1 MPNVTFY
8 FEVHQPYRLKRIY
21 SFIEGKEF
29 IDIDKNREIFNKV
42 ADKCYIPMT
51 KLLIDLVKEYPEFKV
66 NFSLTGLFLE
76 QAEEFRPEV
85 IQLFQ
90 ELFATGNME
99 LLDETYYHSLSY
111 LVDKEE
117 FIEQVKQHKS
127 LMYKYFKFHP
137 KVFRNTEA
145 LYSNE
150 IADTVADLGYNG
162 IIAEGWDMILGWRSP
177 NYIYTDPKNKIKVL
191 LRNYK
196 LSDDIAFRFSTP
208 TWSEFPLTADK
219 YSNWIA
225 SNEGDT
231 VNLFMDYETF
241 GEHQWKET
249 GIFDFMR
256 DLPGKLIS
264 KGVGFNKVSE
274 TLKHKSVGVVDV
286 PYYLSWADMDRD
298 LSAWLGNQM
307 QDAAFKKLKS
317 MEKEVLLSENKE
329 LIRRWRIL
337 QTSDNFYY
345 MCTKWFSDGDI
356 HKYFNAYSSPY
367 VAYVNY
373 MNILS
378 QLDSMVKSFLKQR
391 HKPVDTQ
398 EGTFPNQIDQPIH

>member
-8 FEVHQPYRLKRIY
+8 FEVHQPYRLKRVY
-21 SFIEGKEF
+21 SFIEDKEF
-29 IDIDKNREIFNKV
+29 IDVGKNREIFNKV

-66 NFSLTGLFLE
+66 NFSLTGVFME
-76 QAEEFRPEV
+76 QAEMFRPEV

-90 ELFATGNME
+90 ELFDTGNME

-111 LVDKEE
+111 LIDKEE

-127 LMYKYFKFHP
+127 LMYHYFKFHP
-137 KVFRNTEA
+137 KIFRNTEA
-145 LYSNE
+145 LYSND
-150 IADTVADLGYNG
+150 IAETVAKMGYNG
-162 IIAEGWDMILGWRSP
+162 IIAEGWDRILGWRSP
-177 NYIYTDPKNKIKVL
+177 NYVYRDPGEKIRVL

-208 TWSEFPLTADK
+208 TWNEFPLTADK
-219 YSNWIA
+219 YSNWVA
-225 SNEGDT
+225 NNEGST

-241 GEHQWKET
+241 GEHQWKDT
-249 GIFDFMR
+249 GIFDFMKY
-256 DLPGKLIS
+256 LPGKLIS

-274 TLKHKSVGVVDV
+274 TIKQKVTGIVDV

-307 QDAAFKKLKS
+307 QDAAFNKLKS
-317 MEKEVLLSENKE
+317 MQKEVLLSGNEE

-367 VAYVNY
+367 VAYLNY
-373 MNILS
+373 MNIIS
-378 QLDSMVKSFLKQR
+378 HLDSMVKSFLKQR
-391 HKPVDTQ
+391 HKPQDKQ
-398 EGTFPNQIDQPIH
+398 EGIYPSQID

>member
-8 FEVHQPYRLKRIY
+8 FEVHQPYRLKRVY
-21 SFIEGKEF
+21 SFIENKEF
-29 IDIDKNREIFNKV
+29 IDLDKNREIFSKV

-51 KLLIDLVKEYPEFKV
+51 KLLIDLVKEYQEFKV
-66 NFSLTGLFLE
+66 SFSLTGVFME
-76 QAEEFRPEV
+76 QAETFKPEV

-90 ELFATGNME
+90 QLFDTGNME
-99 LLDETYYHSLSY
+99 LLDETYYHSLSS
-111 LVDKEE
+111 LISKDE

-145 LYSNE
+145 MYSNE
-150 IADTVADLGYNG
+150 IADTVSKMGYKG
-162 IIAEGWDMILGWRSP
+162 IISEGWDRVLGWRSP
-177 NYIYTDPKNKIKVL
+177 NYVYTDPTEKIKVL
-191 LRNYK
+191 MRNYK

-208 TWSEFPLTADK
+208 TWNEFPLTAEK

-225 SNEGDT
+225 NNEGET
-231 VNLFMDYETF
+231 INLFMDYETF

-249 GIFDFMR
+249 GIFDFMK

-264 KGVGFNKVSE
+264 KGIGFSTVSE
-274 TLKHKSVGVVDV
+274 AIKQKAVGVVDV

-307 QDAAFKKLKS
+307 QDAAFQKLKS
-317 MEKEVLLSENKE
+317 MEKEVMLTGSEE
-329 LIRRWRIL
+329 LIKRWRLL

-367 VAYVNY
+367 VAYLNY
-373 MNILS
+373 MNIIS
-378 QLDSMVKSFLKQR
+378 QLDSMVKTFLKLH
-391 HKPVDTQ
+391 HKPGDKP
-398 EGTFPNQIDQPIH
+398 EEIFPNQID

>member
-8 FEVHQPYRLKRIY
+8 FEVHQPYRLKRVY
-21 SFIEGKEF
+21 SFIEDKEF

-66 NFSLTGLFLE
+66 NFSLTGVFLE
-76 QAEEFRPEV
+76 QAEMFRPEV
-85 IQLFQ
+85 IPLFQ
-90 ELFATGNME
+90 ELFDTGNME

-111 LVDKEE
+111 LIDKEE
-117 FIEQVKQHKS
+117 FIGQIKQHKS
-127 LMYKYFKFHP
+127 LMYHYFKFHP

-150 IADTVADLGYNG
+150 IADTVSKLGYTG
-162 IIAEGWDMILGWRSP
+162 IIAEGWDRVLGWRSP
-177 NYIYTDPKNKIKVL
+177 NYVYTDPGDKIKVL

-196 LSDDIAFRFSTP
+196 LSDDVAFRFSTP
-208 TWSEFPLTADK
+208 TWNEFPLTADK

-225 SNEGDT
+225 NNEGTT

-249 GIFDFMR
+249 GIFDFMK
-256 DLPGKLIS
+256 DLPGKLIH

-274 TLKHKSVGVVDV
+274 ALKPKAVGIVDV

-317 MEKEVLLSENKE
+317 MQNEVMSTENEE
-329 LIRRWRIL
+329 LIKRWRVL

-367 VAYVNY
+367 IAYLNY
-373 MNILS
+373 MNIIS
-378 QLDSMVKSFLKQR
+378 QLDATVKSFLRLR
-391 HKPVDTQ
+391 HKPADKQ
-398 EGTFPNQIDQPIH
+398 EGTFPSQTD